1 MNFLLKS
8 LTLYTQNEII
18 DYEFFNKIRRCYVL
32 SKECKPT
39 SVGGQAVI
47 EGVMMR
53 GTKDIATAVRC
64 PDGHIEIEK
73 KPINLLSVKWK
84 INRIPILRG
93 VFSFF
98 ESMYTGVSCL
108 MFSAKF
114 FEDDESSPE
123 QMSKFEKWLQD
134 KFGDKL
140 LTIVMY
146 ISVLFSLVLGIG
158 LFMLL
163 PNFLAGLLRI
173 PFPDLNVV
181 VLNIF
186 ESVVKMTIF
195 LLYLYLVSQ
204 MNDIK
209 RVFMYHGAE
218 HKSIFCYE
226 HGDEL
231 TVENVKKYT
240 RFHPR
245 CGTSFLV
252 IVMIVSI
259 IVFSCISWTSL
270 KLRILYRLLLL
281 PVVAGL
287 SYELIRF
294 AGKCDNKFTRIISKP
309 GVLLQHLTTKEPD
322 DSQIEVALAALKAVI
337 SENREDDKW

>member
-1 MNFLLKS
+1 MGK
-8 LTLYTQNEII
+8 
-18 DYEFFNKIRRCYVL
+18 EF
-32 SKECKPT
+32 SAT

-73 KPINLLSVKWK
+73 KPLNLLSVKWK
-84 INRIPILRG
+84 INKIPLLRG

-108 MFSAKF
+108 MYSAKF
-114 FEDDESSPE
+114 FEDEEDSPE
-123 QMSKFEKWLQD
+123 KMSKFEKWLQD

-140 LTIVMY
+140 LTVVMY
-146 ISVLFSLVLGIG
+146 ISVLFSLVIGIG

-163 PNFLAGLLRI
+163 PNFLAGLIKI
-173 PFPDLNVV
+173 PFPEINVIF
-181 VLNIF
+181 LNIV
-186 ESVVKMTIF
+186 EGVIKLGIF
-195 LLYLYLVSQ
+195 LLYLYFVSK
-204 MNDIK
+204 MEDIK

-231 TVENVKKYT
+231 TVENVKKYS

-259 IVFSCISWTSL
+259 LVFSLISWGSL
-270 KLRILYRLLLL
+270 KYRLLYRLLLL

-287 SYELIRF
+287 SYELIKI
-294 AGKCDNKFTRIISKP
+294 AGKYDNAFTRFISKP

-322 DSQIEVALAALKAVI
+322 ESQIEVALTALKAVI
-337 SENREDDKW
+337 SENRDEDKW

>member
-1 MNFLLKS
+1 M
-8 LTLYTQNEII
+8 
-18 DYEFFNKIRRCYVL
+18 
-32 SKECKPT
+32 SKEIKPT

-53 GTKDIATAVRC
+53 GTKHIATAVRC

-73 KPINLLSVKWK
+73 KLINLLSAKWK
-84 INRIPILRG
+84 INKIPILRG

-98 ESMYTGVSCL
+98 ESLYTGVSCL

-114 FEDDESSPE
+114 FEDEEDSPE
-123 QMSKFEKWLQD
+123 KMSKFEKWLMD

-140 LTIVMY
+140 LTVVMY
-146 ISVLFSLVLGIG
+146 LSVLFSLVIGIG

-163 PNFLAGLLRI
+163 PNFLAGLLKI
-173 PFPDLNVV
+173 PFPNMSTVLLNVV
-181 VLNIF
+181 
-186 ESVVKMTIF
+186 ESAVKMAIF
-195 LLYLYLVSQ
+195 LLYLFLVSQ

-252 IVMIVSI
+252 LVMIVSI
-259 IVFSCISWTSL
+259 LVFSCISWDSL
-270 KLRILYRLLLL
+270 YLRIIYRLLLL

-287 SYELIRF
+287 SYELIKF
-294 AGKCDNKFTRIISKP
+294 AGKYDNIITRIISMP
-309 GVLLQHLTTKEPD
+309 GVWLQNLTTKEPD
-322 DSQIEVALAALKAVI
+322 DSQIEVALTALKAVI
-337 SENREDDKW
+337 SENRDDDKW

>member
-1 MNFLLKS
+1 M
-8 LTLYTQNEII
+8 
-18 DYEFFNKIRRCYVL
+18 
-32 SKECKPT
+32 SKDFKAT

-53 GTKDIATAVRC
+53 GNKDIATCVRC

-73 KPINLLSVKWK
+73 KPLNLLSVKWK
-84 INRIPILRG
+84 INKIPLLRG
-93 VFSFF
+93 IFSFF

-108 MFSAKF
+108 MYSAKF
-114 FEDDESSPE
+114 FEDEEDSPE
-123 QMSKFEKWLQD
+123 KMSKFEKWLEN

-140 LTIVMY
+140 LTVVMY
-146 ISVLFSLVLGIG
+146 ISVLFSLVIGIG

-163 PNFLAGLLRI
+163 PNFLAGLIKI
-173 PFPDLNVV
+173 PFPNISVIL
-181 VLNIF
+181 LNIF
-186 ESVVKMTIF
+186 EGIIKLSIF
-195 LLYLYLVSQ
+195 LVYLYLVSK
-204 MNDIK
+204 MEDIK

-231 TVENVKKYT
+231 TVENVKKYS

-259 IVFSCISWTSL
+259 LIFSCISWGSL
-270 KLRILYRLLLL
+270 KYRLLYRLLLL

-287 SYELIRF
+287 SYELIKI
-294 AGKCDNKFTRIISKP
+294 AGKYDNLFTRILSKP

-322 DSQIEVALAALKAVI
+322 ESQIEVAITALKAVI
-337 SENREDDKW
+337 SENRDEDKW

>member
-1 MNFLLKS
+1 M
-8 LTLYTQNEII
+8 
-18 DYEFFNKIRRCYVL
+18 
-32 SKECKPT
+32 SKEFKAT

-53 GTKDIATAVRC
+53 GNKEIATAVRC

-73 KPINLLSVKWK
+73 KPLNLLSIKWK
-84 INRIPILRG
+84 INKIPILRG

-114 FEDDESSPE
+114 FEDEEDSPE
-123 QMSKFEKWLQD
+123 KMSKFEKWLQD

-146 ISVLFSLVLGIG
+146 ISVLFSLIIGIG

-163 PNFLAGLLRI
+163 PNFLAGLIKI
-173 PFPDLNVV
+173 PFPDISV
-181 VLNIF
+181 VLLNIV
-186 ESVVKMTIF
+186 ESIVKMSIF

-204 MNDIK
+204 MEDIK

-231 TVENVKKYT
+231 TVENVKKYS

-245 CGTSFLV
+245 CGTNLLV

-259 IVFSCISWTSL
+259 LVFSCISWGSL
-270 KLRILYRLLLL
+270 KYRIFYRLLLL
-281 PVVAGL
+281 PVVAGA
-287 SYELIRF
+287 SYELIKI
-294 AGKCDNKFTRIISKP
+294 AGKYDNAFTKIISKP

-322 DSQIEVALAALKAVI
+322 DSQIEVALTALKAVI
-337 SENREDDKW
+337 SENRDEDKW

>member
-1 MNFLLKS
+1 M
-8 LTLYTQNEII
+8 
-18 DYEFFNKIRRCYVL
+18 
-32 SKECKPT
+32 SKDFKAT

-73 KPINLLSVKWK
+73 KPLNLLSVKWK
-84 INRIPILRG
+84 INKIPLLRG

-108 MFSAKF
+108 MYSAKF
-114 FEDDESSPE
+114 FEDEEDSPE
-123 QMSKFEKWLQD
+123 KMSKFEKWLQD

-140 LTIVMY
+140 LTVVMY
-146 ISVLFSLVLGIG
+146 ISVLFSLVIGIG

-163 PNFLAGLLRI
+163 PNFLAGLIKI
-173 PFPDLNVV
+173 PFPNISVILLNLVEGIIK
-181 VLNIF
+181 L
-186 ESVVKMTIF
+186 SIF
-195 LLYLYLVSQ
+195 LVYLYLVSK
-204 MNDIK
+204 MEDIK

-231 TVENVKKYT
+231 TVENVKNYS

-259 IVFSCISWTSL
+259 LIFSCISWGSL
-270 KLRILYRLLLL
+270 KYRLMYRLLLL
-281 PVVAGL
+281 PIVAGL
-287 SYELIRF
+287 SYELIKI
-294 AGKCDNKFTRIISKP
+294 AGKYDNAFTRLLSKP

-322 DSQIEVALAALKAVI
+322 ESQIEVALTALKAVI
-337 SENREDDKW
+337 SENRDEDKW

>member
-1 MNFLLKS
+1 MGKCL
-8 LTLYTQNEII
+8 
-18 DYEFFNKIRRCYVL
+18 
-32 SKECKPT
+32 KPT

-53 GTKDIATAVRC
+53 GVKDIATAVRC

-84 INRIPILRG
+84 INKIPILRG

-98 ESMYTGVSCL
+98 ESLYTGVSCL

-114 FEDDESSPE
+114 FEDLEDSPE
-123 QMSKFEKWLQD
+123 KMSRFEKWLMD

-140 LTIVMY
+140 VTVIMY
-146 ISVLFSLVLGIG
+146 ISVLLSVVLGIG

-163 PNFLAGLLRI
+163 PNFIAGLLKY
-173 PFPDLNVV
+173 PFPNISIVALN
-181 VLNIF
+181 LT
-186 ESVVKMTIF
+186 ESIIKMAIF
-195 LLYLYLVSQ
+195 LAYLYLVSR
-204 MNDIK
+204 MEDIK

-226 HGDEL
+226 HGEEL
-231 TVENVKKYT
+231 TVENVKKYS

-259 IVFSCISWTSL
+259 LVFSCISWGEL
-270 KLRILYRLLLL
+270 HLRLLYRLLLL

-287 SYELIRF
+287 SYELIKI
-294 AGKCDNKFTRIISKP
+294 AGKYDNTFTKIISKP

-322 DSQIEVALAALKAVI
+322 ESQIEVALAALKSVI

>member
-1 MNFLLKS
+1 MN
-8 LTLYTQNEII
+8 
-18 DYEFFNKIRRCYVL
+18 NKV
-32 SKECKPT
+32 KPT
-39 SVGGQAVI
+39 SIGGQAVI

-53 GTKDIATAVRC
+53 GVKDIATAVRC

-84 INRIPILRG
+84 INKIPLLRG

-98 ESMYTGVSCL
+98 ESMYIGVSSL
-108 MFSAKF
+108 MFSAKI
-114 FEDDESSPE
+114 FEDDESITQE
-123 QMSKFEKWLQD
+123 QMSKFEKWIME

-140 LTIVMY
+140 FNY
-146 ISVLFSLVLGIG
+146 IMFISLLLSLVIGIG

-163 PNFLAGLLRI
+163 PNYLVGFLKNINPEISVITLNLLEGLVRI
-173 PFPDLNVV
+173 
-181 VLNIF
+181 IF
-186 ESVVKMTIF
+186 FV
-195 LLYLYLVSQ
+195 LYLYLVSL

-218 HKSIFCYE
+218 HKTIFCYE
-226 HGDEL
+226 HNDEL

-259 IVFSCISWTSL
+259 ILFSFISWDNL
-270 KLRILYRLLLL
+270 MIRMIYRLLLL
-281 PVVAGL
+281 PVVAGV
-287 SYELIRF
+287 SYELIKI
-294 AGKCDNKFTRIISKP
+294 AGKYDNRFTRIISKP
-309 GVLLQHLTTKEPD
+309 GILMQYLTTKEPTD
-322 DSQIEVALAALKAVI
+322 DQIEVAISSLNAVI
-337 SENREDDKW
+337 SDNRDDDNW

>member
-1 MNFLLKS
+1 MDK
-8 LTLYTQNEII
+8 
-18 DYEFFNKIRRCYVL
+18 KI
-32 SKECKPT
+32 KPT

-53 GTKDIATAVRC
+53 GVKDIATAVRC

-73 KPINLLSVKWK
+73 KPLNLLSVKWK
-84 INRIPILRG
+84 INKIPLLRG

-98 ESMYTGVSCL
+98 ESLYTGISCL
-108 MFSAKF
+108 MFSASF
-114 FEDDESSPE
+114 FEDEEDSPE
-123 QMSKFEKWLQD
+123 AMSKFELWLKD

-140 LTIVMY
+140 LNIVMY

-163 PNFLAGLLRI
+163 PNFLVGFLKKLI
-173 PFPDLNVV
+173 PDMPIPI
-181 VLNIF
+181 LNIA
-186 ESVVKMTIF
+186 EGIVRLSIF
-195 LLYLYLVSQ
+195 TLYLFLVSK
-204 MNDIK
+204 MEDIK

-231 TVENVKKYT
+231 TIENVKKYK

-252 IVMIVSI
+252 IVMIVSVI
-259 IVFSCISWTSL
+259 MFSFISWDNL
-270 KLRILYRLLLL
+270 YIRMMYRLLLL
-281 PVVAGL
+281 PVVAGV
-287 SYELIRF
+287 SYELIKI
-294 AGKCDNKFTRIISKP
+294 AGRYDNWFTRILSKP
-309 GVLLQHLTTKEPD
+309 GVWFQYLTTKEPD
-322 DSQIEVALAALKAVI
+322 DSQIEVALTALKAVI
-337 SENREDDKW
+337 SENRDDDKW

>member
-1 MNFLLKS
+1 M
-8 LTLYTQNEII
+8 
-18 DYEFFNKIRRCYVL
+18 
-32 SKECKPT
+32 SKDIKPT

-53 GTKDIATAVRC
+53 GVKDIATAVRC

-84 INRIPILRG
+84 INRIPLLRG

-98 ESMYTGVSCL
+98 ESLYTGVSCL
-108 MFSAKF
+108 MFSASF
-114 FEDDESSPE
+114 FEDEETNPE
-123 QMSKFEKWLQD
+123 KMSKFEKWILD
-134 KFGDKL
+134 KAGDKL
-140 LTIVMY
+140 LSYVMY
-146 ISVLFSLVLGIG
+146 ISVLFSLVIGVG

-163 PNFLAGLLRI
+163 PNYLVGFLKTA
-173 PFPDLNVV
+173 FPDISIPLLNLSEGIVRLSFFIV
-181 VLNIF
+181 
-186 ESVVKMTIF
+186 
-195 LLYLYLVSQ
+195 YLWLVSR
-204 MNDIK
+204 MEDIK

-231 TVENVKKYT
+231 TVENVKRYV

-259 IVFSCISWTSL
+259 AVFSFISWDNL
-270 KLRILYRLLLL
+270 AVRMAYRLLLL

-287 SYELIRF
+287 SYELIKI
-294 AGKCDNKFTRIISKP
+294 AGKYDNWFTRLISKP
-309 GVLLQHLTTKEPD
+309 GVWLQYLTTKEPTD
-322 DSQIEVALAALKAVI
+322 DQIEVALTALKAVI
-337 SENREDDKW
+337 SENRDDDKW

>member
-1 MNFLLKS
+1 M
-8 LTLYTQNEII
+8 
-18 DYEFFNKIRRCYVL
+18 
-32 SKECKPT
+32 SKDFKAT

-73 KPINLLSVKWK
+73 KPLNLLSVKWK
-84 INRIPILRG
+84 INKIPLLRG

-114 FEDDESSPE
+114 FEDEEDSPE
-123 QMSKFEKWLQD
+123 KMSKFEKWLQD

-146 ISVLFSLVLGIG
+146 ISVLFSLVIGVG

-163 PNFLAGLLRI
+163 PNFLAGLIKI
-173 PFPDLNVV
+173 PFPDISVIILNVIEGV
-181 VLNIF
+181 IKLG
-186 ESVVKMTIF
+186 IF
-195 LLYLYLVSQ
+195 LVYLYFVSK
-204 MNDIK
+204 MEDIK

-231 TVENVKKYT
+231 TVENVKKYS

-259 IVFSCISWTSL
+259 LIFSCISWGSL
-270 KLRILYRLLLL
+270 KYRLLYRLLLL

-287 SYELIRF
+287 SYELIKI
-294 AGKCDNKFTRIISKP
+294 AGKYDNAFTRAISKP
-309 GVLLQHLTTKEPD
+309 GVILQHLTTKEPD
-322 DSQIEVALAALKAVI
+322 ESQIEVALTALKAVI
-337 SENREDDKW
+337 SENRDEDKW

>member
-1 MNFLLKS
+1 M
-8 LTLYTQNEII
+8 
-18 DYEFFNKIRRCYVL
+18 
-32 SKECKPT
+32 SKDFKAT

-73 KPINLLSVKWK
+73 KPLNLLSVKWK
-84 INRIPILRG
+84 INKIPLLRG

-108 MFSAKF
+108 MYSAKF
-114 FEDDESSPE
+114 FEDEEDSPE
-123 QMSKFEKWLQD
+123 KMSKFEKWLQD

-140 LTIVMY
+140 LTVVMY
-146 ISVLFSLVLGIG
+146 ISVLFSLVIGIG

-163 PNFLAGLLRI
+163 PNFLAGLIKI
-173 PFPDLNVV
+173 PFPNISVILLNLVEGIIK
-181 VLNIF
+181 L
-186 ESVVKMTIF
+186 SIF
-195 LLYLYLVSQ
+195 LVYLYLVSK
-204 MNDIK
+204 MEDIK

-231 TVENVKKYT
+231 TVENVKNYS

-259 IVFSCISWTSL
+259 LIFSCISWGSL
-270 KLRILYRLLLL
+270 KYRLMYRLLLL

-287 SYELIRF
+287 SYELIKI
-294 AGKCDNKFTRIISKP
+294 AGKYDNAFTRLLSKP

-322 DSQIEVALAALKAVI
+322 ESQIEVALTALKAVI
-337 SENREDDKW
+337 SENRDEDKW